1 MKALVKEANNLSI
14 KNWPKP
20 SIKSSNDVLIRVMV
34 AGICRTDIYIAKG
47 QIKSK
52 NPLVLGH
59 EFSGVIEEIG
69 SEVINL
75 KIGDPVSVMPLISC
89 GECSEC
95 KSDYPTNCLNSA
107 MLGLDQDGAFAE
119 FIVVNSKQVY
129 ALPEEVSFQL
139 GAYLEPICAAL
150 AVLKADIKP
159 FENGLIYGNNRIAIL
174 IKKILIAKGFQ
185 TISICEINNHNLKPN
200 YYDFVIETVTTKEAL
215 EEIVKTVKPKGK
227 IILKS
232 RQYSPISLDLI
243 SIIKKEITLQAVNYA
258 LFTDTL
264 KLATNKEINFSEL
277 FGKTYQL
284 ENFEEAFDESSSNDL
299 LKRFFSLA

>member
-1 MKALVKEANNLSI
+1 MKALVREANNLSI
-14 KNWPKP
+14 KSWPKP

-34 AGICRTDIYIAKG
+34 AGICRTDIYVAKG

-75 KIGDPVSVMPLISC
+75 KIGDRVSVMPLISC

-95 KSDYPTNCLNSA
+95 KSDSPTNCLNST

-119 FIVVNSKQVY
+119 FILVNSKQVY
-129 ALPEEVSFQL
+129 VLPEKVSFQL

-174 IKKILIAKGFQ
+174 IKKILISKGFQ
-185 TISICEINNHNLKPN
+185 TVSTCEINSPNLIPNH
-200 YYDFVIETVTTKEAL
+200 YDFVIETVTTKEAL

-227 IILKS
+227 VILKS

-243 SIIKKEITLQAVNYA
+243 SIIKKEITFQAVNYG
-258 LFTDTL
+258 LFTDSL
-264 KLATNKEINFSEL
+264 NLATNKEINFLEL
-277 FGKTYQL
+277 FGKIYPL
-284 ENFEEAFDESSSNDL
+284 EKFEEAFDESSSNDL